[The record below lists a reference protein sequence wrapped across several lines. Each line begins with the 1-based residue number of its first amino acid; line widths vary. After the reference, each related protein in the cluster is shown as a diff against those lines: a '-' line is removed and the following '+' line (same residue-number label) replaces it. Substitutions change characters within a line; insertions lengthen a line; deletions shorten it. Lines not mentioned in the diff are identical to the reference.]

1 MFRYPLEEDLE
12 KYCATGLLAL
22 NLIVSLFVF
31 PVFILF
37 LVQIKNVFKNKTTY
51 ERTRGLVTDSSM
63 KSEVQKNK
71 NKVSLRNCK
80 VMCSDTRGSFL
91 TNNSN

>member
-1 MFRYPLEEDLE
+1 MKE
-12 KYCATGLLAL
+12 
-22 NLIVSLFVF
+22 
-31 PVFILF
+31 
-37 LVQIKNVFKNKTTY
+37 Q
-51 ERTRGLVTDSSM
+51 GLVTDSSM